1 MRRTGSPTAPTPER
15 GEDPTAGREG
25 PPDSGQARPAASGRA
40 ATTPVLP
47 ARARP
52 PLKAAPPAPISRAIG
67 TGVPFAPRRPRHAAG
82 GVGCEA
88 AGPPTHA
95 TTVDPQ
101 RARADRL
108 VLSPD
113 LGSFLIDL
121 SIAVHRHAMYPGN
134 HPSLAPTIAAV
145 VRSAER
151 LMADRP
157 KLAIG
162 VARDQL
168 VIEGVSTD
176 TRQALLRAFAD
187 RLHRH
192 RLGAIVFQR
201 GLDPAELQVLLQL
214 LAADPD
220 RGGTPIGAAL
230 DKVSGWKTIHLFS
243 IDFDQL
249 TLVEADAGAASEG
262 RADHDPCAELWVG
275 LARAA
280 LAREG
285 QAPAVDADTAPT
297 VVAKAIDEHPRVEA
311 YDQVIVGYLLQIAGE
326 LQVNASREGAALRR
340 RVSELVAHMRPET
353 LRRLVAMGGDL
364 RQRVSFTHAV
374 ATGLASEAV
383 VEIFK
388 AVADVSGETISHG
401 LLRLL
406 GKLARQAEHGPLPV
420 RPHADTALREQV
432 RQLVSGWKLADPNPA
447 AYSRALA
454 HLSQTTLAPGPSTAR
469 QGSPAERPEP
479 MRILQMSIELDL
491 TGAATERAF
500 QSLVEAGDIATLL
513 DGLASAPPGSQSALQ
528 LESALATPET
538 VRALLAQHPIDF
550 RSLDRLLPHL
560 RGPAL
565 APLFD
570 LLASSETRSIRRA
583 LLDRLARLGTAV
595 VPEALRRLN
604 DPRWFVVRNVLAVLG
619 GIQPLPDSVDVTPL
633 LSHPEPRVR
642 REALRLL
649 LTQRAR
655 RPQALLTVLGQERS
669 PLVLWLALAH
679 IRRGC
684 PPALLPHVVRLAGDA
699 SLPEELRIAA
709 MRLIAASPEPM
720 ALEALLAAVSDGTD
734 FLGRPR
740 LARPTPLARVAL
752 RGLATNWANDARAR
766 RVLERASHAREWQAL
781 PATPLPRHA

>member
-1 MRRTGSPTAPTPER
+1 M
-15 GEDPTAGREG
+15 
-25 PPDSGQARPAASGRA
+25 
-40 ATTPVLP
+40 
-47 ARARP
+47 
-52 PLKAAPPAPISRAIG
+52 
-67 TGVPFAPRRPRHAAG
+67 
-82 GVGCEA
+82 
-88 AGPPTHA
+88 
-95 TTVDPQ
+95 DPQ
-101 RARADRL
+101 RTRADRL

-113 LGSFLIDL
+113 LGTFLIDL

-134 HPSLAPTIAAV
+134 HPSLAPTVAAV

-168 VIEGVSTD
+168 VVDGVSTD
-176 TRQALLRAFAD
+176 ARQALLRAFAD

-201 GLDPAELQVLLQL
+201 GLDPAELQALLQL

-230 DKVSGWKTIHLFS
+230 DRVNGWRTIHLFP
-243 IDFDQL
+243 IEFDQL
-249 TLVEADAGAASEG
+249 TLVEAAGSAASEDG
-262 RADHDPCAELWVG
+262 ARRDPCAELWIG
-275 LARAA
+275 LARA
-280 LAREG
+280 
-285 QAPAVDADTAPT
+285 
-297 VVAKAIDEHPRVEA
+297 
-311 YDQVIVGYLLQIAGE
+311 
-326 LQVNASREGAALRR
+326 
-340 RVSELVAHMRPET
+340 
-353 LRRLVAMGGDL
+353 
-364 RQRVSFTHAV
+364 
-374 ATGLASEAV
+374 GLASQAV
-383 VEIFK
+383 VEILK

-420 RPHADTALREQV
+420 RPAADAALREQV

-447 AYSRALA
+447 AYSKALT
-454 HLSQTTLAPGPSTAR
+454 HLSQTALDVSASAARSSGPAA
-469 QGSPAERPEP
+469 QPEP
-479 MRILQMSIELDL
+479 MRIVQMSIELDL

-500 QSLVEAGDIATLL
+500 QTLVDDGDIATLL
-513 DGLASAPPGSQSALQ
+513 DGLASAPPGSQLATQ
-528 LESALATPET
+528 LESSLATPET

-550 RSLDRLLPHL
+550 HSLDRLLPYL

-583 LLDRLARLGTAV
+583 LIDRLGRLGTAV
-595 VPEALRRLN
+595 VPEALRRLD
-604 DPRWFVVRNVLAVLG
+604 DPRWFVVRNALAVLG
-619 GIQPLPDSVDVTPL
+619 GVQPLPDSVDVTPL

-649 LTQRAR
+649 LMQRAR
-655 RPQALLTVLGQERS
+655 RPHALLAVLSQERS
-669 PLVLWLALAH
+669 PLVLWLALAD

-684 PPALLPHVVRLAGDA
+684 PPALLPHVIRLAADA

-709 MRLIAASPEPM
+709 MRLIGRAADPT
-720 ALEALLAAVSDGTD
+720 ALEVLLAAVTDGVD
-734 FLGRPR
+734 LLGRPR

-752 RGLATNWANDARAR
+752 RGLATTWANDPRAR
-766 RVLERASHAREWQAL
+766 RVLERASHARDWQTV
-781 PATPLPRHA
+781 PPTPLPRHA

>member
-1 MRRTGSPTAPTPER
+1 
-15 GEDPTAGREG
+15 
-25 PPDSGQARPAASGRA
+25 
-40 ATTPVLP
+40 
-47 ARARP
+47 
-52 PLKAAPPAPISRAIG
+52 
-67 TGVPFAPRRPRHAAG
+67 
-82 GVGCEA
+82 
-88 AGPPTHA
+88 
-95 TTVDPQ
+95 VDPQ
-101 RARADRL
+101 RTRADRL

-113 LGSFLIDL
+113 LGTFLIDL

-134 HPSLAPTIAAV
+134 HPSLAPTVAAV

-168 VIEGVSTD
+168 VVDGVSTD
-176 TRQALLRAFAD
+176 ARQALLRAFAD

-201 GLDPAELQVLLQL
+201 GLDPAELQALLQL

-220 RGGTPIGAAL
+220 RGGTPIGATL
-230 DKVSGWKTIHLFS
+230 DRVNGWRTIHLFP
-243 IDFDQL
+243 IEFDQL
-249 TLVEADAGAASEG
+249 TLVEAAGSAASEDG
-262 RADHDPCAELWVG
+262 ARPDPCAELWIG

-285 QAPAVDADTAPT
+285 QATVDADTAPT
-297 VVAKAIDEHPRVEA
+297 VVASAIDAHPRAEA

-326 LQVNASREGAALRR
+326 LQANGSREGAALRR
-340 RVSELVAHMRPET
+340 RMSELVAHMRPET
-353 LRRLVAMGGDL
+353 LRRLVEMGGDL
-364 RQRVSFTHAV
+364 HQRLSFTHAV
-374 ATGLASEAV
+374 ATGLASQAV
-383 VEIFK
+383 VEILK

-406 GKLARQAEHGPLPV
+406 GKLARQAEQGPLPV
-420 RPHADTALREQV
+420 RPAADAALREQV

-447 AYSRALA
+447 AYSKALT
-454 HLSQTTLAPGPSTAR
+454 HLSQTTLDASASAGRSSGPAA
-469 QGSPAERPEP
+469 QPEP
-479 MRILQMSIELDL
+479 MRIVQMSIELDL

-500 QSLVEAGDIATLL
+500 QTLVDGGDIATLL
-513 DGLASAPPGSQSALQ
+513 DGLASAPPGSQLAMQ
-528 LESALATPET
+528 LESSLATPET

-550 RSLDRLLPHL
+550 HSLDRLLPYL

-583 LLDRLARLGTAV
+583 LIDRLGRLGTAV
-595 VPEALRRLN
+595 VPEALRRLD
-604 DPRWFVVRNVLAVLG
+604 DPRWFVVRNALAVLG
-619 GIQPLPDSVDVTPL
+619 GVQPLPDSVDVTPL

-655 RPQALLTVLGQERS
+655 RPHALLAVLSQERS
-669 PLVLWLALAH
+669 PLVLWLALAD

-684 PPALLPHVVRLAGDA
+684 PPALLPHVIRLAADA

-709 MRLIAASPEPM
+709 MRLIGRAADPT
-720 ALEALLAAVSDGTD
+720 ALEVLLAAVTDGVD
-734 FLGRPR
+734 LLGRPR

-752 RGLATNWANDARAR
+752 RGLATTWANDPRAR
-766 RVLERASHAREWQAL
+766 RVLERASHARDWQTV
-781 PATPLPRHA
+781 PPTPLPRHA